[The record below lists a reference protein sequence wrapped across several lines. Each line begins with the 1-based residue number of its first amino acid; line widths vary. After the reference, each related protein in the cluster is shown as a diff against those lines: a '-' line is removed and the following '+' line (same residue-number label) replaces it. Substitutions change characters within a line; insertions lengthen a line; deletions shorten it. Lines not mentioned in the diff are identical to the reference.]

1 MRPITVPGAIGRQQ
15 LRSDQRAM
23 LGRGEG
29 TMANPRRDV
38 LVIGGG
44 ILGVA
49 VAASAHDAGLGSV
62 QLVEAGRLGAGATGG
77 ATGPPVPEPPPWGRP
92 GPFVDIGRAHPG
104 RWGVPATG
112 PARRRR
118 PAQLR
123 L

>member
-77 ATGPPVPEPPPWGRP
+77 ATRLLIPEPPPWSDPGTFFHMERARP
-92 GPFVDIGRAHPG
+92 E
-104 RWGVPATG
+104 RWRYPQHVTP
-112 PARRRR
+112 RR
-118 PAQLR
+118 PR
-123 L
+123 P

>member
-77 ATGPPVPEPPPWGRP
+77 ATRLLIPEPHQWGAP
-92 GPFVDIGRAHPG
+92 EAFFDMERARLG
-104 RWGVPATG
+104 RWRHLQQVTPRG
-112 PARRRR
+112 
-118 PAQLR
+118 LR
-123 L
+123 LG